1 MTLKTLFVLP
11 IVAILLVTL
20 SLAGMLAGQGLSGH
34 SRGKAAITAVERMRL
49 LVLLK
54 TGLWSERINT
64 SRALSHPLPI
74 PARVSLGLAAA
85 RKEADQHIA
94 AIIEHG
100 RADKTSF
107 LMDNPYIFEVLVKL
121 GAGRAT
127 VDALLA
133 QDRLDRSIAALD
145 TALPRLALAAFAL
158 NRPVVLAAMDVAK
171 ADPGLS
177 GLLTALRLSAS
188 LQETLSRV
196 AAVVIPRYIRRDRL
210 NAAED
215 AEIIGLFD
223 RARHLFELLEGVAEI
238 NGMAGRIPMFL
249 RDLRRL
255 EADNPHRKLSELM
268 AQYPAETSE
277 PALDASGMLPP
288 QRIIMPWNERASAL
302 SVAIVDEAMERVTL
316 AQDARARRLIGVM
329 TAVGAVIIAI
339 LVSLA
344 LLRWKVVRPLA
355 QLGLAITRIAA
366 GDRGTALLLKCG
378 TREIEEMVTAVETL
392 RQAALVADAT
402 ASRQREAARERLHA
416 LREALGIA
424 QTVQE
429 PARALDRGILRLAEG
444 IEAAIVLAT
453 TPTSS
458 PPPTLNTAANAL
470 RLGLAE
476 MRGSAADLELTIAAA
491 RAVQVD
497 DMPESEIVAQILA
510 MQAHVDRRDAAVRG
524 FIQPSLLA
532 LRDAASVDMDA
543 SRTALRDLITE
554 QFQRIETTVAIVA
567 AMRSAASRSAAIL
580 RDLPLD
586 STPAAA

>member
-11 IVAILLVTL
+11 IAAILLVTL
-20 SLAGMLAGQGLSGH
+20 SLAGMLAGQEISGH
-34 SRGKAAITAVERMRL
+34 SRGKAAIAAVERMRL

-54 TGLWSERINT
+54 TDLWAERINA
-64 SRALSHPLPI
+64 SRALSHPFPI
-74 PARVSLGLAAA
+74 PAPVYLGLAAA
-85 RKEADQHIA
+85 RKETDLHIA
-94 AIIEHG
+94 ALIEHG
-100 RADKTSF
+100 RTNKGSSLA
-107 LMDNPYIFEVLVKL
+107 DNPYIFEVLVKL
-121 GAGRAT
+121 GGGRAT

-133 QDRLDRSIAALD
+133 RDRPDRSLAALG
-145 TALPRLALAAFAL
+145 TVVPRLLAVAFTL
-158 NRPVVLAAMDVAK
+158 NRPLVLAATDVAQ

-177 GLLTALRLSAS
+177 GLLTALRLTAY
-188 LQETLSRV
+188 LQETISQI
-196 AAVVIPRYIRRDRL
+196 AGVVIPRYIRRERL
-210 NAAED
+210 SAVED
-215 AEIIGLFD
+215 AEIVGLFA
-223 RARHLFELLEGVAEI
+223 RARQLFELLESVAEI
-238 NGMAGRIPMFL
+238 NGAAGRVAMFL
-249 RDLRRL
+249 RELPRIED
-255 EADNPHRKLSELM
+255 DNPHRKLSELM
-268 AQYPAETSE
+268 DQSPAEAAE
-277 PALDASGMLPP
+277 PVVDASGMLPP

-302 SVAIVDEAMERVTL
+302 SVAIVDEAMERVTQ
-316 AQDARARRLIGVM
+316 AQDVRARRLIGVM
-329 TAVGAVIIAI
+329 TAVVAVIIAI
-339 LVSLA
+339 LASLA
-344 LLRWKVVRPLA
+344 LLRWKVVGPLA

-402 ASRQREAARERLHA
+402 ASRRREAARQRLHA

-429 PARALDRGILRLAEG
+429 PARALDRGILRLSEG

-476 MRGSAADLELTIAAA
+476 MRGSAADLEVTIAAA
-491 RAVQVD
+491 RAVQLD
-497 DMPESEIVAQILA
+497 DMPESEIVAHILA

-567 AMRSAASRSAAIL
+567 AMRAAVSRSAAIL